1 MLFSSGQPCSL
12 TSRTKI
18 PIAQPAGP
26 EGAVGALFAQADRL
40 DRQWEEEGAASNDIE
55 MLMQADEAVRIA
67 EAVMWVIEH
76 PQAREAIRRI
86 TKSDMRLSTRQ
97 PTQGKDALWELA
109 LPGLPTPYGIA
120 CKKVYSDASVGK
132 QFSKGLK
139 QRAPYS
145 GAGLVAF
152 KLDVIP

>member
-1 MLFSSGQPCSL
+1 ML
-12 TSRTKI
+12 T
-18 PIAQPAGP
+18 
-26 EGAVGALFAQADRL
+26 
-40 DRQWEEEGAASNDIE
+40 
-55 MLMQADEAVRIA
+55 
-67 EAVMWVIEH
+67 
-76 PQAREAIRRI
+76 
-86 TKSDMRLSTRQ
+86 
-97 PTQGKDALWELA
+97 TQGHGA
-109 LPGLPTPYGIA
+109 YGIA

>member
-12 TSRTKI
+12 TSRTKN
-18 PIAQPAGP
+18 PIAEPTGP
-26 EGAVGALFAQADRL
+26 ESAVGALFAKADRL

-86 TKSDMRLSTRQ
+86 TKCGLRLSTRQ
-97 PTQGKDALWELA
+97 HSQGKDALW
-109 LPGLPTPYGIA
+109 
-120 CKKVYSDASVGK
+120 
-132 QFSKGLK
+132 
-139 QRAPYS
+139 
-145 GAGLVAF
+145 
-152 KLDVIP
+152 